1 MKVLNLGCSG
11 FIGSHLTGRLLTEG
25 HSVTGVDVYS
35 DKIEEF
41 LKHEN
46 LKFIDYDIRS
56 PKFHLDELVEE
67 SDLVIDLI
75 AYANPGLYVKI
86 PLEVFR
92 LNFTENLK
100 IVETCVHYD
109 KRLIQFSSC
118 EVYGK
123 TGVNLVKDQLSDPDD
138 LRYAIF
144 SEDRSDFILGPVGRH
159 RWIYACA
166 KQLLERVIHAYG
178 IEHGFQYTIIRPFNF
193 IGPKIDYLLDE
204 TDGIPRVFSFFM
216 DALISGKQMKLVNG
230 GHHRR
235 CYTYIDDAIEC
246 IYRIVENPGN
256 ICDKQIFNIGT
267 PENEV
272 SMRDLAVMMR
282 EIYAD
287 KMLAQ
292 ESPSSLSE
300 IVEVSAEEFY
310 GEGYED
316 SDRRIPDISK
326 AHSLLRWKPQW
337 KLRDL
342 LEITMRYYVTEY
354 IEYYRKQ
361 CNPDKFSHNVFRKI
375 L

>member
-11 FIGSHLTGRLLTEG
+11 FVGSHLTGRLLEEG
-25 HSVTGVDVYS
+25 HTVFGVDVYR

-41 LKHEN
+41 LKHKSMN
-46 LKFIDYDIRS
+46 FIEQDIRS
-56 PKFHLDELVEE
+56 LRFHLDELVEE

-75 AYANPGLYVKI
+75 AYANPGLYVRM

-100 IVETCVHYD
+100 IAEACVRYN

-123 TGVNLVKDQLSDPDD
+123 TVVNLVKDELSDPDD
-138 LRYAIF
+138 PQYAIF
-144 SEDRSDFILGPVGRH
+144 SEDKSDFILGHVGKH
-159 RWIYACA
+159 RWIYACS
-166 KQLLERVIHAYG
+166 KQLLERIIHAYG
-178 IEHGFQYTIIRPFNF
+178 IEQGFNYTIIRPFNF
-193 IGPKIDYLLDE
+193 IGPKIDYLLEE

-216 DALISGKQMKLVNG
+216 DALISGKPMKLVDG

-246 IYRIVENPGN
+246 IYRIVDNPDN
-256 ICDKQIFNIGT
+256 VCDRQIFNIGT
-267 PENEV
+267 PKNEV
-272 SMRDLAVMMR
+272 SMRELAIMMR
-282 EIYAD
+282 EIYVEKIMTKKPA
-287 KMLAQ
+287 
-292 ESPSSLSE
+292 SLPE
-300 IVEVSAEEFY
+300 IVEVSSEDFY

-326 AHSLLRWKPQW
+326 AHSLLRWKPKW

-361 CNPDKFSHNVFRKI
+361 CKPDKF
-375 L
+375 